1 MHMTPSKLGMYDFK
15 PTVSRMTTASGD
27 TFESEGFGSLDIE
40 VISQGVPQTLHLN
53 RVMHVP
59 GLSYNLFSLKAAAN
73 HNLTYWGDKSGIRLF
88 LKNGNNVLF
97 SPLEGLYC
105 ISGYRTTHAE
115 EYANAVLAPSIQN
128 HGEIDVNDFHVS
140 YGHAHE
146 NLLCETAKR
155 MGIKLSR
162 TLKPCSGCSLGKGL
176 RKGIPSSTST
186 RAVKK
191 LGRVFV
197 DVSGPKPIPSIG
209 GNIYTC
215 LIRDDFTRMTWVY
228 FLRRKS
234 DATEAF
240 KQFLA
245 DVRADGVPSTVE
257 IVRSDGGGEFCFDG
271 DFGDLCRDRGI
282 KQELTTA
289 DSTEMNGIAERA
301 LSMIEARAMAACLQA
316 KEIFAGIPPPSSD
329 RL

>member
-1 MHMTPSKLGMYDFK
+1 MY
-15 PTVSRMTTASGD
+15 
-27 TFESEGFGSLDIE
+27 
-40 VISQGVPQTLHLN
+40 
-53 RVMHVP
+53 VP
-59 GLSYNLFSLKAAAN
+59 GLSYNLFSLKVAAN
-73 HNLTYWGDKSGIRLF
+73 LDHTYRGDKSGIRLF
-88 LKNGNNVLF
+88 LKEGAEVLF
-97 SPLEGLYC
+97 SPFGGLYC
-105 ISGYRTTHAE
+105 ITGQRTTCAD
-115 EYANAVLAPSIQN
+115 EYANAVLAPVLEKYR
-128 HGEIDVNDFHVS
+128 EIDVNDFHVS

-146 NLLCETAKR
+146 ALLRETAKR
-155 MGIKLSR
+155 MGVKLSG

-209 GNIYTC
+209 GNNYTC

-228 FLRRKS
+228 FLRKKS

-257 IVRSDGGGEFCFDG
+257 VVRSDGGGEFSFDG
-271 DFGDLCRDRGI
+271 SLVTF
-282 KQELTTA
+282 
-289 DSTEMNGIAERA
+289 AEIGESNR
-301 LSMIEARAMAACLQA
+301 
-316 KEIFAGIPPPSSD
+316 SS
-329 RL
+329 LVQTPQK